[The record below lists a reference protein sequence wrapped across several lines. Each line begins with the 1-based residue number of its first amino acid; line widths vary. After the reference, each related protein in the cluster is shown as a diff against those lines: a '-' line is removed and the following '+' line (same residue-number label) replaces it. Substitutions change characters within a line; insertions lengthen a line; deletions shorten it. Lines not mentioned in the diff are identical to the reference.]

1 MKLTLEI
8 FGGKWLKSEI
18 ISSHL
23 TYYLKRNKPAAKH
36 GMETCMIE
44 NPSWPDSRCP
54 EFMSRLGTN

>member
-44 NPSWPDSRCP
+44 NPSWP
-54 EFMSRLGTN
+54 